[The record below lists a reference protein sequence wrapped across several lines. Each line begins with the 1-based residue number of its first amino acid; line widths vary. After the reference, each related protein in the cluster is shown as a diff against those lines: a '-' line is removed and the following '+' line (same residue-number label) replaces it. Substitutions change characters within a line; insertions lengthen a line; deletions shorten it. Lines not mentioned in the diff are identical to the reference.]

1 MWRVLP
7 TLPST
12 VPRTVFNF
20 IPPAFPFY
28 GSLKILKELSET
40 STSVLLIK
48 DGIESE
54 SRIMQQKISYGL
66 VFALMVLMAG
76 CASPSSSVLIGD
88 ARPEISAEQVKVY
101 LEKPANY
108 EEIALIEATS
118 DSSWSFGEQAKMDAV
133 LKRLKQEAA
142 KVGANGIL
150 LQKTGEKEGNS
161 VYVGTGAGKYSGNL
175 GLGVSVGKAFG
186 LTDKT
191 GEGIAIYVKPED
203 EKAVESDKND

>member
-1 MWRVLP
+1 MW
-7 TLPST
+7 S
-12 VPRTVFNF
+12 
-20 IPPAFPFY
+20 
-28 GSLKILKELSET
+28 KLSF
-40 STSVLLIK
+40 
-48 DGIESE
+48 
-54 SRIMQQKISYGL
+54 GL
-66 VFALMVLMAG
+66 VLSGILILTG
-76 CASPSSSVLIGD
+76 CAAPSSSVLIGD
-88 ARPEISAEQVKVY
+88 ARPEIPAEQVKVY
-101 LEKPANY
+101 LEKPENY

-191 GEGIAIYVKPED
+191 GEGIAIYVKPEAQ
-203 EKAVESDKND
+203 KAAEPAENE

>member
-1 MWRVLP
+1 
-7 TLPST
+7 
-12 VPRTVFNF
+12 
-20 IPPAFPFY
+20 
-28 GSLKILKELSET
+28 LKELSEI

-48 DGIESE
+48 DGIKNE
-54 SRIMQQKISYGL
+54 SRIMKHNISYGL
-66 VFALMVLMAG
+66 VFGLALLMAG

-88 ARPEISAEQVKVY
+88 ARPEIPVEQVKVY
-101 LEKPANY
+101 LEKPDNY

>member
-1 MWRVLP
+1 
-7 TLPST
+7 
-12 VPRTVFNF
+12 
-20 IPPAFPFY
+20 
-28 GSLKILKELSET
+28 
-40 STSVLLIK
+40 
-48 DGIESE
+48 
-54 SRIMQQKISYGL
+54 MQFKVYYGL
-66 VFALMVLMAG
+66 VFALAALMAG

-88 ARPEISAEQVKVY
+88 ARPEIPVEQVKVY
-101 LEKPANY
+101 LEKPESY

-118 DSSWSFGEQAKMDAV
+118 DSSWSFGEQAKMNAV

-191 GEGIAIYVKPED
+191 GEGIAIYVKSEGDQEVDPAEN
-203 EKAVESDKND
+203 E